1 MNVEH
6 KNQKYCLE
14 KRRKSKVYWESLEPQ
29 PAEDSIVVLSR
40 YYATLKRDPTFKK
53 RVSYFVNNVDQTLS
67 NVALFEYQGIQLVT
81 SQSHGN
87 AHSGQTF
94 TRTNPKTIE
103 KFNENLNKQQPRE
116 LFRYLKKDDS
126 MNCAR
131 DFRVIRNQKYNARK
145 REKSNFTRNNNV
157 ADEILDVL
165 GMLNEHPYVQTVI
178 HNKLQVPSI
187 ICYTKEQIKDLKHFL
202 TNTKNQP
209 IGIDRTFGLGN
220 FYVTLLV
227 YKNQRVVRKNTN
239 DHPIFLGPLLLHK
252 DASYKTYKSFLEHVA
267 TELDNDVENIEMR
280 ISENMELG
288 SDDEKAQTKAIEH
301 VFPSARRYLCTKH
314 LKDNIKFYLQN
325 KVGIDKVER
334 DTVMRSLFGSE
345 GIVDANTTIEFE
357 NRSDKLEQLIK

>member
-1 MNVEH
+1 MSST
-6 KNQKYCLE
+6 KIKSTALK
-14 KRRKSKVYWESLEPQ
+14 KRRKGQIYWESLEPQ

-67 NVALFEYQGIQLVT
+67 NVALFEYQGIQPVT

-103 KFNENLNKQQPRE
+103 KLNESLNKQQPRE

-145 REKSNFTRNNNV
+145 REKSISARNNNV

-209 IGIDRTFGLGN
+209 NFRPWN

-267 TELDNDVENIEMR
+267 TELDNDVEILKCEYQR
-280 ISENMELG
+280 IWN
-288 SDDEKAQTKAIEH
+288 
-301 VFPSARRYLCTKH
+301 
-314 LKDNIKFYLQN
+314 
-325 KVGIDKVER
+325 
-334 DTVMRSLFGSE
+334 
-345 GIVDANTTIEFE
+345 
-357 NRSDKLEQLIK
+357 